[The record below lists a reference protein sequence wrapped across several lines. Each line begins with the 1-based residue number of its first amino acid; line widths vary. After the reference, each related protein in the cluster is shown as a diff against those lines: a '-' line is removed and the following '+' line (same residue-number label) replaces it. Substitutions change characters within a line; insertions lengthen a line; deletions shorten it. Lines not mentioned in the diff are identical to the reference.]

1 MMKKIKVT
9 LEWED
14 ISIYFTNYT
23 FFKRQNNFSGVDFY
37 LLITPL
43 EIKLSLLQLYASFQ
57 PVKQPFSPL
66 LYCFRLSFTSLKS

>member
-23 FFKRQNNFSGVDFY
+23 FF
-37 LLITPL
+37 
-43 EIKLSLLQLYASFQ
+43 
-57 PVKQPFSPL
+57 
-66 LYCFRLSFTSLKS
+66 

>member
-1 MMKKIKVT
+1 MGRYQYLFYKLYLFLKDKKIFK
-9 LEWED
+9 EWIF
-14 ISIYFTNYT
+14 ISESY
-23 FFKRQNNFSGVDFY
+23 
-37 LLITPL
+37 PL

>member
-23 FFKRQNNFSGVDFY
+23 FFLKDKTIFKEWIFIFESH
-37 LLITPL
+37 PL
-43 EIKLSLLQLYASFQ
+43 
-57 PVKQPFSPL
+57 
-66 LYCFRLSFTSLKS
+66 R

>member
-1 MMKKIKVT
+1 MGRYQYLFYKLYLFLKDKIIFE
-9 LEWED
+9 EWIF
-14 ISIYFTNYT
+14 ISE
-23 FFKRQNNFSGVDFY
+23 SH
-37 LLITPL
+37 PL